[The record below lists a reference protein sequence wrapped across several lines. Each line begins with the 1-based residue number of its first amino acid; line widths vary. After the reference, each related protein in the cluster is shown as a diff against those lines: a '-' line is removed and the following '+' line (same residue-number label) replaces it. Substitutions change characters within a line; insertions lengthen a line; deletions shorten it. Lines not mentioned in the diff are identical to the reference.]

1 MRYVPYGR
9 TGIEV
14 STIALGGH
22 EYLDNGLSRG
32 FNEEFA
38 DAVKPGYVAP
48 GYGGPRRKDVL
59 SAAYDLGI
67 NLFDVTIDPEKEA
80 LGRNLAE
87 MPPPYPVYI
96 QSRPEGMCYGYDE
109 GNRSM
114 LDYATAMAL
123 TGDTVPEALID
134 PDTRRTQSAADSQ
147 ELAELSLR
155 RAAAST
161 MLVPP
166 RLFTFDP
173 YLQSDVLNIDGAMNR
188 NLTLQRATLLVLALQ
203 VWHREHGQFP
213 RYLSQLAEVLLT
225 DVPPDSLSTGA
236 WGYAPEGLPAP
247 LLVSR
252 RTVVPAGQPLLW
264 SRGPFD
270 LDIVYYSRSQQTG
283 VGETPPNRYVVT
295 PFYRPT
301 QDPSPGVN
309 DSSGGEPQPN
319 RIRFLLLGTD

>member
-114 LDYATAMAL
+114 LDYAGLKAEIARGLRLLRRETLDFLNIGLLNWSIDETPDFLERLGDNLGRLRQEGLIRYAVADTFSGQRLYLAEIESGAFDAVNFDLSIGEPAAL
-123 TGDTVPEALID
+123 EVVAPRARELGLGVICREVFFKSELFTIGESIGVTDRAALARVALAWVVRQK
-134 PDTRRTQSAADSQ
+134 PDTILLGVDNADQLRANARTVETAD
-147 ELAELSLR
+147 EPLDEGLLARLPASDAFQAYYR
-155 RAAAST
+155 KRTDAFRAS
-161 MLVPP
+161 
-166 RLFTFDP
+166 
-173 YLQSDVLNIDGAMNR
+173 
-188 NLTLQRATLLVLALQ
+188 QRA
-203 VWHREHGQFP
+203 
-213 RYLSQLAEVLLT
+213 
-225 DVPPDSLSTGA
+225 
-236 WGYAPEGLPAP
+236 
-247 LLVSR
+247 
-252 RTVVPAGQPLLW
+252 
-264 SRGPFD
+264 
-270 LDIVYYSRSQQTG
+270 
-283 VGETPPNRYVVT
+283 
-295 PFYRPT
+295 
-301 QDPSPGVN
+301 
-309 DSSGGEPQPN
+309 
-319 RIRFLLLGTD
+319 